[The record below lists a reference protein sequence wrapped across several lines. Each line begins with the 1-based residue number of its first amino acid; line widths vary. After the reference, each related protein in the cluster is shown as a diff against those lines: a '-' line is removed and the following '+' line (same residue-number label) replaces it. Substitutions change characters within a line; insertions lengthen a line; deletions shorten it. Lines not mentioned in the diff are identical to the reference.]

1 MTPGIRTTEN
11 WRGILLIALA
21 AYCVHKGY
29 TPDQI
34 TDAGSAI
41 LAKWQQYQDTIVSV
55 VAISA
60 ALLDN
65 LHYTR
70 QRTRLKQSQQ
80 ERD

>member
-1 MTPGIRTTEN
+1 MRPGILTTEN
-11 WRGILLIALA
+11 WRGIMLIALA

-34 TDAGSAI
+34 ADAGSAI

-55 VAISA
+55 AAIVA

-65 LHYTR
+65 LHYTKR
-70 QRTRLKQSQQ
+70 RTELKKGD
-80 ERD
+80 R